1 MHAKDKPIPHNAVS
15 ERYEEDAIL
24 RETARITLG
33 YSGADLANL
42 LNEAA
47 ILSVREANIRDEE
60 QTPVINMAHVREAME
75 KARVGLPQQK
85 IPDSKAKKFLAT
97 VQAGRYYLLPSG
109 LLQNLDTDNAYSGVR
124 VVI

>member
-1 MHAKDKPIPHNAVS
+1 MHAKDKPIPRGAKS
-15 ERYEEDAIL
+15 ERYEEDAVL

-47 ILSVREANIRDEE
+47 ILSVREANVQEGDE
-60 QTPVINMAHVREAME
+60 PPIISMAHVREAME

-85 IPDSKAKKFLAT
+85 LPDSKAKKFLAT
-97 VQAGRYYLLPSG
+97 VQAGR
-109 LLQNLDTDNAYSGVR
+109 
-124 VVI
+124 